1 MGTNSKNDSY
11 LILGA
16 VIYSELASIDEKVD
30 LKLFNVLGVIVLNL
44 ENLKLSVDSLSEFS
58 SLVPST
64 TVYISCDFRTLYFY
78 KDNNLTAC
86 QNKLFH
92 VIFNEDLEK
101 LSESISLLKLCSVG
115 INSRLELERYN
126 LSSKNS
132 ALHFLYN
139 IDNGHLL
146 LCFGGMSSLYDITD
160 NKFVKNNLYLGEQV
174 NTVSTNAYKNYFIK
188 DRNGFYSLG
197 NGIYVLGRA
206 FYNENV
212 FLPRDCITL
221 LIPSSCGSSYSKT
234 KLQNLRSITF
244 PKCFSSVAFNL
255 HSNLFFNELK
265 LCFPRGLDKK
275 VVDKT
280 LKAFKLNSICK
291 KGINIQIK

>member
-1 MGTNSKNDSY
+1 MAIISKTDNY

-16 VIYSELASIDEKVD
+16 VISSELALIDERVD
-30 LKLFNVLGVIVLNL
+30 LKLFNVLGIIVLNL
-44 ENLKLSVDSLSEFS
+44 ENLKVSVDSLSEFS
-58 SLVPST
+58 NSVPST
-64 TVYISCDFRTLYFY
+64 TLYINHNFRTLYFY

-92 VIFNEDLEK
+92 VTFNEDLEK
-101 LSESISLLKLCSVG
+101 LSESMSLLKLCSVS
-115 INSRLELERYN
+115 INSKLGLERYN

-160 NKFVKNNLYLGEQV
+160 NKFIKNNLYLGKQV
-174 NTVSTNAYKNYFIK
+174 NTVSTNAYRNYFIT
-188 DRNGFYSLG
+188 DSNGFYSLG
-197 NGIYVLGRA
+197 NGIYVLGKA

-221 LIPSSCGSSYSKT
+221 LIPASCGSSYSKT

-244 PKCFSSVAFNL
+244 SKCFSSVAFNL
-255 HSNLFFNELK
+255 HSNLFFDELK
-265 LCFPRGLDKK
+265 LCFPRDLDKG
-275 VVDKT
+275 VVDRA
-280 LKAFKLNSICK
+280 LKLSN
-291 KGINIQIK
+291 

>member
-1 MGTNSKNDSY
+1 MGLSNNY

-16 VIYSELASIDEKVD
+16 VISSESASIDEKVD
-30 LKLFNVLGVIVLNL
+30 GKLFNVLGVIILNL
-44 ENLKLSVDSLSEFS
+44 DSLKVSVDSLSEFS
-58 SLVPST
+58 RLVPST
-64 TVYISCDFRTLYFY
+64 TLYISCDFRTLYFY
-78 KDNNLTAC
+78 MDDKLVHC
-86 QNKLFH
+86 QNNIFN

-101 LSESISLLKLCSVG
+101 LSENTSLIRLCSVS
-115 INSRLELERYN
+115 INHRLELERYS

-146 LCFGGMSSLYDITD
+146 LCFGGMSSLYDIND
-160 NKFVKNNLYLGEQV
+160 NKFVKNNLYLGEQA
-174 NTVSTNAYKNYFIK
+174 NIVSINAYKNYFIT
-188 DRNGFYSLG
+188 DNNGFYSLG
-197 NGIYVLGRA
+197 NGIYVLGKA
-206 FYNENV
+206 FYNENI

-221 LIPSSCGSSYSKT
+221 LIPSSCGSLYSKP
-234 KLQNLRSITF
+234 KVQNIRSITF

-265 LCFPRGLDKK
+265 LCFPRVLDKG

-291 KGINIQIK
+291 KDISIQII